1 MHNNY
6 LKIMGKKRDLQ
17 PAEKTTIV
25 QQLAEGMSTLQIA
38 RNLGRDLRSVKKF
51 VADSQRGRK
60 KREEK
65 EFRKLSAR
73 DIRKLK
79 LTAARK
85 KIGTSAQ
92 IFEAAAVP
100 SISRTTRCKVLST
113 FAKNRKAS
121 SRPPLNKKHKAKRVE
136 WAECYMK
143 TDFQKVLFTDECRA
157 SLDGPDGWAR
167 GWVLE
172 DRPVPSRF
180 CRQQGGGGVMFWA
193 AIIKDTL
200 IGPFRVPEG
209 VKINAASYC
218 NFLEETFFSWWRKQP
233 LRERRSMIFMHD
245 NAPAH
250 AAIYTREFMSKKGL
264 LDDRMMIWP
273 AASPD
278 LNPIENLWAVFKM
291 RLYANNHQFSSKDD
305 LWAAIQDVAA
315 AITPEEIHNLTNS
328 VDSRLVSIL
337 GKRGNYIDK

>member
-1 MHNNY
+1 
-6 LKIMGKKRDLQ
+6 MGKGRDLQ

-25 QQLAEGMSTLQIA
+25 QQLAEGMSTHQIA
-38 RNLGRDLRSVKKF
+38 RLLSRDHRTIKKF
-51 VADSQRGRK
+51 VADSQHGRK
-60 KREEK
+60 KRTEK
-65 EFRKLSAR
+65 KFRKLSAR
-73 DIRKLK
+73 DLRKLK
-79 LTAARK
+79 FVATRK

-100 SISRTTRCKVLST
+100 SVSRTTRCKALST
-113 FAKNRKAS
+113 FASNRKAS
-121 SRPPLNKKHKAKRVE
+121 SRPPLNKKHKEKRIK
-136 WAECYMK
+136 WARKYMK

-167 GWVLE
+167 GWVLDE
-172 DRPVPSRF
+172 RPLPSRLR
-180 CRQQGGGGVMFWA
+180 RQQGGGGVMFWA

-218 NFLEETFFSWWRKQP
+218 DFLEENFFRWWKRQP

-250 AAIYTREFMSKKGL
+250 AAIHTRVFLGKKGVV
-264 LDDRMMIWP
+264 DDRMMVWP

-278 LNPIENLWAVFKM
+278 LNPWAIFKM
-291 RLYANNHQFSSKDD
+291 RLYENNRQFSSKDE
-305 LWAAIQDVAA
+305 LWNAIKGVTAE
-315 AITPEEIHNLTNS
+315 ITPEEIRNLTNS

-337 GKRGNYIDK
+337 EKKGNYIDK